1 MARRRDAAP
10 RAAGPAAAA
19 RERLRRDLE
28 ARGIDP
34 VFVDA
39 VLSRLEPPGAG
50 PGAASH
56 EAILDGVAAA
66 YRAHQTGQENLRRS
80 LRELAEMSRLMEDF
94 AGELCKLDEALK
106 TLAAY
111 LERIHARVV
120 PTARGTLH

>member
-1 MARRRDAAP
+1 MARRRDADSGGTGTTDVAH
-10 RAAGPAAAA
+10 A
-19 RERLRRDLE
+19 RLRRELE

-39 VLSRLEPPGAG
+39 VLARLAPPGVAL
-50 PGAASH
+50 AAAAH
-56 EAILDGVAAA
+56 AAIVDGVVAA

-94 AGELCKLDEALK
+94 AAELRKLDEALK

-120 PTARGTLH
+120 PSARGTVH